1 MNIAEAFLAE
11 HDLGKHQVNEPLY
24 SLTLTPRF
32 PASRHV
38 IFLLMTRNQTDPVM
52 VGKVPRLPELSD
64 SIKREVANLRA
75 IQALR
80 PGGYD
85 SIPRVLAFETY
96 QGYPILIETALVGP
110 LLSPDIV
117 RRDPERHTS
126 AVIDWLTDLHSV
138 SIPTENWFAEI
149 VDRPI
154 HYLEQHLTEVEA
166 PLLSRLHHILEPLQ
180 RAQLPFVLEHGDL
193 SHPNLILL
201 KSGGV
206 GVVDWELS
214 ELQGMLG
221 FDAFFFLSY
230 IAFSLSNANDSGDYL
245 TPFDETFF
253 QPNTWATGHLR
264 HYLKQLQLPME
275 LAKPLFALCWT
286 RYLGNLLMRLRVDE
300 STPISTNT
308 LTQLRE
314 NRYYALWRYTIEHI
328 DDFTLPGKDGS

>member
-1 MNIAEAFLAE
+1 MNIAEAFLAK
-11 HDLGKHQVNEPLY
+11 HNLGKRQVNEPLY
-24 SLTLTPRF
+24 SLTLSPRF

-38 IFLLMTRNQTDPVM
+38 IFLLMTRSQTDPVM

-64 SIKREVANLRA
+64 SIEREVETLRA

-80 PGGYD
+80 PGGYN

-96 QGYPILIETALVGP
+96 HGYPILIETALVGP
-110 LLSPDIV
+110 LLAPDIV

-126 AVIDWLTDLHSV
+126 AVIDWLIDLHSV
-138 SIPTENWFAEI
+138 TTPTDRWFQQIAEKPL
-149 VDRPI
+149 R
-154 HYLEQHLTEVEA
+154 YLEQHLTEVDA
-166 PLLSRLHHILEPLQ
+166 PLLSRLRQILEPLQ
-180 RAQLPFVLEHGDL
+180 NMALPFVLEHGDL

-201 KSGGV
+201 KSGGI

-221 FDAFFFLSY
+221 FDTFFFLSY

-245 TPFDETFF
+245 TPFRATFF
-253 QPNTWATGHLR
+253 QPNTWATAHMR
-264 HYLKQLQLPME
+264 RYQERLQIPKALMQ
-275 LAKPLFALCWT
+275 PLFALCWT

-300 STPISTNT
+300 STPISPNT
-308 LTQLRE
+308 LAQLRE

-328 DDFTLPGKDGS
+328 DDFTLPSKNG

>member
-11 HDLGKHQVNEPLY
+11 HDLGEHQVKEPLY

-38 IFLLMTRNQTDPVM
+38 IFLLMRRNQTDPVL

-64 SIKREVANLRA
+64 SIEREVENLRA

-96 QGYPILIETALVGP
+96 HGYPILIETALVGP

-117 RRDPERHTS
+117 RHDPERHTS
-126 AVIDWLTDLHSV
+126 AVIDWLIDLHSV
-138 SIPTENWFAEI
+138 STPTETWFAEI
-149 VDRPI
+149 VDRPLG
-154 HYLEQHLTEVEA
+154 YLEQHLTEVEA
-166 PLLSRLHHILEPLQ
+166 PLLSRLRQILEPLQ
-180 RAQLPFVLEHGDL
+180 QAKLPFVLEHGDL

-201 KSGGV
+201 KSGGI

-245 TPFDETFF
+245 TPFRETFF
-253 QPNTWATGHLR
+253 QPNTWATAHVR
-264 HYLKQLQLPME
+264 RYLKHLQLPME
-275 LAKPLFALCWT
+275 LAQPLFALCWT
-286 RYLGNLLMRLRVDE
+286 RYLGNLLMRLRVDD
-300 STPISTNT
+300 TAPVATNT

-314 NRYYALWRYTIEHI
+314 NRYYTLWRYTIEHI
-328 DDFTLPGKDGS
+328 GDFTLSGS